1 LQQEEEQ
8 IMKYQGK
15 TIHKSINNTWYT
27 RYRFNGKQYYISAK
41 TQKDCYDKLVKA
53 IKGLKLGVLSV
64 PARETKKR
72 GLTLSEWFEKWID
85 MYKRDNK
92 IETIRDYRTLLKNVK
107 SLKNKEM
114 QEITIE
120 DIIKAL
126 NKMTAE
132 RQKQKV
138 WQLLNMMYKKA
149 LDNEIVDK
157 NIMVKIDKPK
167 HTKQNGDA
175 LSHEQEEQFIEV
187 CQKCKYGDLYLVA
200 LHQGLRKGE
209 VLGITDKDID
219 FENNTLTIN
228 KAINRHNK
236 FDTTKNDVSIRTM
249 PLFNPTR
256 DILLK
261 YKNVKGR
268 IFDISYHR
276 IDNHTKELNAKLD
289 FYFSLKYMR
298 FTFITRCQEQNI
310 PEFVIQAWCGHQ
322 IGSKVT
328 RQVYTKYKASDNT
341 KYINIFNESKNYS
354 KTTHKKK

>member
-1 LQQEEEQ
+1 
-8 IMKYQGK
+8 MKYQGK

-167 HTKQNGDA
+167 
-175 LSHEQEEQFIEV
+175 
-187 CQKCKYGDLYLVA
+187 
-200 LHQGLRKGE
+200 
-209 VLGITDKDID
+209 
-219 FENNTLTIN
+219 
-228 KAINRHNK
+228 
-236 FDTTKNDVSIRTM
+236 DV
-249 PLFNPTR
+249 
-256 DILLK
+256 
-261 YKNVKGR
+261 
-268 IFDISYHR
+268 
-276 IDNHTKELNAKLD
+276 
-289 FYFSLKYMR
+289 
-298 FTFITRCQEQNI
+298 
-310 PEFVIQAWCGHQ
+310 W
-322 IGSKVT
+322 
-328 RQVYTKYKASDNT
+328 
-341 KYINIFNESKNYS
+341 
-354 KTTHKKK
+354 